1 MTKTTAT
8 APALGTRALN
18 RATLERQ
25 LLLRRSPLSAKAAVE
40 HLLGLQAQN
49 VRPPYYALA
58 ARLDGFTPEELS
70 GLMADREV
78 VRIVT
83 MRSTIHTHTAADALI
98 LRPLVQPARDRE
110 LTNFRKG
117 LAGVDLDRLAALAR
131 GLVEAE
137 PRTMKQLRE
146 ALQTEWPDADPQALA
161 IAARC
166 KLPLVQV
173 TPRGLW
179 GRSGQVALTTAEH
192 WLGRGPADRSMAP
205 PATAPGAN
213 PSSASAS
220 ASAQGASSPVAP
232 APGSSSPSA
241 AARGAAS
248 WGAALPAAPAQ
259 SSSSPFAAAPSA
271 ASPAVTSSSAP
282 APGSSSPSAAAP
294 SAASPTPTAPGV
306 ASPAAPAPG
315 STPSSATAPDA
326 TAPPAS
332 PAATTPS
339 PDATVLRYLAAFGP
353 ASVKDMQTWAGLTR
367 LREVFERLRPQLV
380 TFRDE
385 GGVELFDLPDAPR
398 PDAETPAPPRFLP
411 EFDNLLLSHADR
423 TRVVPAEYRGR
434 SWVGNQAHCTFLV
447 DGFLAGVWRLA
458 EGVLVMEP
466 FGTLS
471 KAQRADLAE
480 EAVRMLDTMHPGT
493 SYDIRFGTVIP

>member
-8 APALGTRALN
+8 APVLSTRALN

-25 LLLRRSPLSAKAAVE
+25 LLLRRSPLSAKTAVE

-49 VRPPYYALA
+49 VKPPYYALA

-83 MRSTIHTHTAADALI
+83 MRSTIHTHTAADALT

-117 LAGVDLDRLAALAR
+117 LGGVDLDRLAALAR
-131 GLVEAE
+131 DLVEAE

-146 ALQTEWPDADPQALA
+146 ALLTEWPDADPQALA

-192 WLGRGPADRSMAP
+192 WLSRGPADRPIAP
-205 PATAPGAN
+205 AATSPGATPSSAAAPGGASQGVASSGVAAAGGVSSGVTVSGGASHAGGAPGATSSTPTAPGTA
-213 PSSASAS
+213 SSAE
-220 ASAQGASSPVAP
+220 ASSA
-232 APGSSSPSA
+232 
-241 AARGAAS
+241 
-248 WGAALPAAPAQ
+248 
-259 SSSSPFAAAPSA
+259 A
-271 ASPAVTSSSAP
+271 ASPAVTSSSVTVP
-282 APGSSSPSAAAP
+282 AATPSAATE
-294 SAASPTPTAPGV
+294 S
-306 ASPAAPAPG
+306 
-315 STPSSATAPDA
+315 
-326 TAPPAS
+326 APPTW
-332 PAATTPS
+332 PAETTPS

-367 LREVFERLRPQLV
+367 LRDAFERLRPQLV

-385 GGVELFDLPDAPR
+385 SGVELFDLPDAPR
-398 PDAETPAPPRFLP
+398 PDAQTPAPPRFLP

-423 TRVVPAEYRGR
+423 TRVVPAEYWGR
-434 SWVGNQAHCTFLV
+434 SWVGNQAYCTFLV

-458 EGVLVMEP
+458 EGALVIEP
-466 FGTLS
+466 FGTLP
-471 KAQRADLAE
+471 KAQCAELAE
-480 EAVRMLDTMHPGT
+480 EGVRMLDTMHPGT
-493 SYDIRFGTVIP
+493 SYDIRFGTVIR